1 MQLGDY
7 VIAKL
12 DFTNAFNSLHR
23 DSMLD
28 AVFQNIPEIY
38 KFCHLAYGKASFLR
52 YGSWTVVSE
61 EGTQQGNPLGPLL
74 FCLTIQPL
82 LSSLDSELVIGYID
96 DITLGGSLSSVHN
109 DVVLIKSCG
118 LNAGCVLNI
127 DKCELISPSPCSCSQ
142 SPVN

>member
-1 MQLGDY
+1 MPNDY

-12 DFTNAFNSLHR
+12 DFSNAFNSLHK

-28 AVFQNIPEIY
+28 AVFQNIPKIY
-38 KFCHLAYGKASFLR
+38 KFCHLAYGKVSFLQ

-61 EGTQQGNPLGPLL
+61 EDTQQGDPLGPLL

-96 DITLGGSLSSVHN
+96 DITLGGSLLAVHN
-109 DVVLIKSCG
+109 DVVLIKSRG

-127 DKCELISPSPCSCSQ
+127 DKS
-142 SPVN
+142 VNFTFTLFLFSITNT

>member
-1 MQLGDY
+1 
-7 VIAKL
+7 
-12 DFTNAFNSLHR
+12 
-23 DSMLD
+23 MLD